1 MPLMPEAAP
10 QRRRG
15 RALEEALL
23 DAAWDELTERGY
35 DAFTIDGAAARAGT
49 SRAVLYRRW
58 PTKQDLVHAVV
69 VREVGRD
76 VITAPDTGS
85 LRGDVIALLRL
96 ANERRVR
103 MATDLFTNLG
113 SFYRSSGTSFGDLR
127 ELIPGGRDSIMD
139 AFIQRATDRGE
150 IRRGQISARVARL
163 PMDLFRQEVLMT
175 LNPVA
180 ERDIEEIVDTIF
192 LPLVHGGSA
201 TKEKELT
208 GRGAGAH

>member
-1 MPLMPEAAP
+1 MPLIPEVAP

-23 DAAWDELTERGY
+23 DAAWEELTARGY
-35 DAFTIDGAAARAGT
+35 DAFTIDRAAARAGT

-58 PTKQDLVHAVV
+58 PTKQDLVHAAV
-69 VREVGRD
+69 VREVRKD
-76 VITAPDTGS
+76 LITAPDTGS
-85 LRGDVIALLRL
+85 LRGDVIVLLRL

-103 MATDLFTNLG
+103 MAIELFTHLG
-113 SFYRSSGTSFGDLR
+113 SFYRATGTSLGDLQ

-139 AFIQRATDRGE
+139 VFIQRAADRGE
-150 IRRGQISARVARL
+150 IRSGQISARVARL

-175 LNPVA
+175 LHPVT

-192 LPLVHGGSA
+192 LPLVHGASP
-201 TKEKELT
+201 TKVKD
-208 GRGAGAH
+208 